1 MISYVMTG
9 QMYDMKRF
17 ILFTLISILV
27 SFTAQSQGLL
37 IGALF
42 MSNASAA
49 VFLGPIS
56 SVPIMLFGGF
66 FVRLTTIPSYLKIFG
81 YTSYLRYS
89 FELMLMSIYGL
100 NRCILD
106 PEMLKQNISS
116 KPEWIDMATMVL
128 GDDTEQVVES
138 FSKAMGGVYDPNNG
152 YKYQSTILTQF
163 NVNEDYFYPYFF
175 ILFAFIFVIRVVTY
189 FIVVQK
195 IR

>member
-1 MISYVMTG
+1 MTG
-9 QMYDMKRF
+9 QLHEMKRF
-17 ILFTLISILV
+17 FLFTLISILV
-27 SFTAQSQGLL
+27 SFIAQSQGLL

-66 FVRLTTIPSYLKIFG
+66 FVRLTTVPSYLKIFG

-89 FELMLMSIYGL
+89 FELMIMSIYGL
-100 NRCILD
+100 NRCHLN
-106 PEMLKQNISS
+106 PELLKQNIST
-116 KPEWIDMATMVL
+116 KPEWMGMATMVL
-128 GDDTEQVVES
+128 GDDAEQVIES
-138 FSKAMGGVYDPNNG
+138 FSKAMGGTYDPNNG
-152 YKYQSTILTQF
+152 IKYQSNILTQF

-175 ILFAFIFVIRVVTY
+175 ILFAFIFIIRMITY